1 MLWLLFRKRK
11 WYGRVYLIYAAV
23 LLAYIV
29 SWAFMPCMELSHVLL
44 GLTLMTR
51 VVMNIRNL
59 PNSQTS

>member
-1 MLWLLFRKRK
+1 
-11 WYGRVYLIYAAV
+11 LIYAAV

-44 GLTLMTR
+44 ALTLMTR